1 MPIFATNTGTFS
13 PLSIKSIHA
22 TGAVGDFLVQ
32 NSLKFDSSSSSYL
45 TRTPTSAGNQKTWTW
60 SGWVKKTGMGTQ
72 SFIWASLPSD
82 LDNYVQFYFSSD
94 KLYINTKESG
104 QSFTST
110 ITNFTFND
118 PAGWYH
124 LVFSLDT
131 TATGN
136 SGKDRLKVYV
146 NGVILGDDDFETDG
160 RASIREGYDLRIN
173 SVNTHHIGKQGD
185 YSNTYADIYLSEV
198 HFVDGIQLAAS
209 DFGEFNAET
218 GIWTPIQYTGATATT
233 GPWPGFSRGATSS
246 GDTHNTNGNAAR
258 LKIDTGVLGDY
269 DITITKSGGA
279 NEIYLE
285 SSPDN
290 SSGSYSLIENGL
302 TTVTLTNTGTPSH
315 TYDRWVQIQG
325 SVSGFVTVTITG
337 TAMGG
342 FDNGANGFHLNFSN
356 GVDDQSGGGN
366 DFTASGLA
374 AANFADATITNF
386 VGDNANAT
394 SGVLS
399 ISGSGYNQY
408 AFLNFTNNS
417 GQHIFYHQANQA
429 TSTWF
434 FSDSGH
440 TYSGTH
446 SSEQGGNSLGY
457 RNDGTNYDDHVS
469 TWGTFATA
477 NGTTSG
483 YSSSNPVGGISDG
496 TVTGLNQT
504 NAVNIWKFV
513 VDMTNHKVW
522 IDPGTGSYAGG
533 GDPSNTSSTA
543 TFQIPDADLKF
554 WSTPYTSTNTIYSN
568 GNRDIVKDSPMSGD
582 ASSDTGLGGQLSS
595 NYATWNPLGAEND
608 AIENGNLVAKSS
620 SGYAQIAS
628 TIAMTSGKW
637 YMEYTYTGDNNNGN
651 YITFGVSQ
659 TNRSFSS
666 GSGVTDESTDYGF
679 KCWDNGFYHQNNG
692 QNVHNYS
699 DSISSGDV
707 LSLAFDADLGR
718 LWVAKNGT
726 WMTNANGLGDPA
738 NNSNPD
744 INGLT
749 YENGYFFMA
758 GPYYDGAVSSILEG
772 NFGARRFQYQAPNG
786 FKCLCTANLP
796 DSAISDGTTAL
807 SIVEWDGVDGTA
819 GTVSGLN
826 LVNDPGFIWT
836 KATNHGYHNNLWDI
850 VRGYNLTNALITDY
864 NGSASGGKIT
874 SVTPSSFSHDGG
886 VWFNESPRKY
896 VAWAWDGGSPSS
908 NSAYNQNEKWS
919 SNVSSYVNA
928 LGTSEPVTNLFD
940 GDTSTSFYSNNA
952 SGSGIKFVPATAI
965 TGSIELYLRNGDT
978 ANSTFS
984 YSLDNGSTFTNLTT
998 TAGNGSYVSI
1008 GNQTI
1013 SNTNGII
1020 VKHVT
1025 TAGTNS
1031 VNWRA
1036 IKVDNK
1042 VLVDAG
1048 VVPVGGSNSQAFDQS
1063 QRWRDYL
1070 TSSIG
1075 FHVSYPKSKA
1085 FNGVFD
1091 GGGGSATDG
1100 TNGTVTFTPP
1110 AMTVTSLEVS
1120 VYNTVTITLP
1130 DGTSQTV
1137 NGVANADRYRT
1148 VDVGSGFSFDGSN
1161 SITFTNNNYVY
1172 LERIRINGKEL
1183 VDDDVAIN
1191 TPEVACDVRANQTSG
1206 FSVVKVANPTTTEAR
1221 VHGLTKAPEFIMA
1234 KATATLSENWH
1245 TFHVAF
1251 GKSHY
1256 GIFGPSGTNS
1266 YNTSD
1271 QWGSQEPNPTTFYV
1285 KPVTGSGAN
1294 YAGGMIYYIWHS
1306 VPGFSAFGKFEGT
1319 DLDPGPFIYLGF
1331 KPALILLKNGDA
1343 TGDWIMHDSTRS
1355 PYNEAYKFLRPNS
1368 SDAQNTTANNQSI
1381 DILSNGFQIKAAT
1394 STNDSINGP
1403 SNTITYCAWAENP
1416 FKGSLAV

>member
-22 TGAVGDFLVQ
+22 TGSVADFLIE

-82 LDNYVQFYFSSD
+82 LDNYVQFYFSAD

-104 QSFTST
+104 QSATST
-110 ITNFTFND
+110 VTSRVFND

-124 LVFSLDT
+124 LVFALDT

-146 NGVILGDDDFETDG
+146 NGVILGDDDFGTDG

-185 YSNTYADIYLSEV
+185 YQNVYADIYLSEV

-209 DFGEFNAET
+209 DFGEFNSET

-246 GDTHNTNGNAAR
+246 GDTHNTNGNADR

-269 DITITKSGGA
+269 NITITKSGGT

-325 SVSGFVTVTITG
+325 SGSGYVTVTITG

-342 FDNGANGFHLNFSN
+342 FNNGANGFHLNFSN
-356 GVDDQSGGGN
+356 SSDVGEDQVGSN
-366 DFTASGLA
+366 DFTASGIA
-374 AANFADATITNF
+374 VAGDATISSFEGNQTNPTTP
-386 VGDNANAT
+386 VT
-394 SGVLS
+394 STTGPD
-399 ISGSGYNQY
+399 GYSHY

-417 GQHIFYHQANQA
+417 GQHIFYHQANNV

-440 TYSGTH
+440 SYQSTH
-446 SSEQGGNSLGY
+446 STQQGGNTLGY
-457 RNDGTNYDDHVS
+457 RNGGQEYDNHVS
-469 TWGTFATA
+469 TYGTFATA

-483 YSSSNPVGGISDG
+483 YANDNPAGGIDDG
-496 TVTGLNQT
+496 TVTGLNTT
-504 NAVNIWKFV
+504 NAGNVWKFV

-533 GDPSNTSSTA
+533 GDPTNTSSTA
-543 TFQIPDADLKF
+543 TFEIPNAALKF
-554 WSTPYTSTNTIYSN
+554 WSVPYASSSTNTIYS
-568 GNRDIVKDSPMSGD
+568 GSDVMKDSPMSGD

-595 NYATWNPLGAEND
+595 NYCTYNPND
-608 AIENGNLVAKSS
+608 MGTVTLKNGNLEINTAGTDHCVR
-620 SGYAQIAS
+620 G
-628 TIAMTSGKW
+628 TIAIPESVKIYYEFTVTQRGGGGAQSP
-637 YMEYTYTGDNNNGN
+637 
-651 YITFGVSQ
+651 IVGVALPSLTLTQNPDSQ
-659 TNRSFSS
+659 TSTHWSYS
-666 GSGVTDESTDYGF
+666 GSGQKLGGGATYTNYGTGLSAG
-679 KCWDNGFYHQNNG
+679 DVIG
-692 QNVHNYS
+692 VAI
-699 DSISSGDV
+699 DRSSGRIWF
-707 LSLAFDADLGR
+707 SH
-718 LWVAKNGT
+718 NGT
-726 WMTNANGLGDPA
+726 WQNSGDPTDSTDTNAAFTNVPTTGTLHVFFGNNNSTPGLGLLNTGQSA
-738 NNSNPD
+738 FSNP
-744 INGLT
+744 
-749 YENGYFFMA
+749 
-758 GPYYDGAVSSILEG
+758 
-772 NFGARRFQYQAPNG
+772 APTDY
-786 FKCLCTANLP
+786 KCLCTANLP
-796 DSAISDGTTAL
+796 DVTIVDGTTAL

-836 KATNHGYHNNLWDI
+836 KATNHGYHNNLWDA
-850 VRGYNLTNALITDY
+850 VRGYNLFNALITDY

-886 VWFNESPRKY
+886 VWFNENTRKY
-896 VAWAWDGGSPSS
+896 VAWAWDGGIPVS
-908 NSAYNQNEKWS
+908 NSTYNQNEKWS

-928 LGTSEPVTNLFD
+928 LGSEPVINLFD

-952 SGSGIKFVPATAI
+952 SGSGIKFVPATSI

-998 TAGNGSYVSI
+998 TDGNGSYVSI
-1008 GNQTI
+1008 GSQTI

-1048 VVPVGGSNSQAFDQS
+1048 YVPVGGSNSLAYDQS
-1063 QRWRDYL
+1063 QTWSNSL
-1070 TSSIG
+1070 ASSSG
-1075 FHVSYPKSKA
+1075 FRGPEPA
-1085 FNGVFD
+1085 TNVFD
-1091 GGGGSATDG
+1091 GNTGTVGSAVD
-1100 TNGTVTFTPP
+1100 NGT
-1110 AMTVTSLEVS
+1110 
-1120 VYNTVTITLP
+1120 
-1130 DGTSQTV
+1130 
-1137 NGVANADRYRT
+1137 
-1148 VDVGSGFSFDGSN
+1148 
-1161 SITFTNNNYVY
+1161 ITFTSPVTFASDST
-1172 LERIRINGKEL
+1172 IRVWVNGGDHTVVVNGGSNQNVTAGDWRTVNFTNPTASTFTITFTRTSAADTGVRAIEIGGKIL
-1183 VDDDVAIN
+1183 VDSGVSVTN
-1191 TPEVACDVRANQTSG
+1191 VPEVPCDVRANQTAG
-1206 FSVVKVANPTTTEAR
+1206 FSVVKVDNPTTTETR
-1221 VHGLTKAPEFIMA
+1221 VHGLSKAPEFIMA

-1251 GKSHY
+1251 GRSRY
-1256 GIFGPSGTNS
+1256 GIFGPSGTNP
-1266 YNTSD
+1266 YNASD
-1271 QWGSQEPNPTTFYV
+1271 QWGSQEPNDVSFYV

-1306 VPGFSAFGKFEGT
+1306 VPGFSAFGSFEGT
-1319 DLDPGPFIYLGF
+1319 DLDPGPFVYLGF

-1343 TGDWIMHDSTRS
+1343 TGDWIMHDTTRS
-1355 PYNEAYKFLRPNS
+1355 PYNEAYAFLRPNS
-1368 SDAQNTTANNQSI
+1368 SDGENTTANNQSI
-1381 DILSNGFQIKAAT
+1381 DILSNGFRIKAAT
-1394 STNDSINGP
+1394 NTNDSINGP
-1403 SNTITYCAWAENP
+1403 NNTITYCAWAENP
-1416 FKGSLAV
+1416 FKHSLAH